1 MSDINLERMRLLV
14 KISQLYYED
23 GLNQQDIAQR
33 FGISRPHVS
42 RMLTSARSEGIV
54 HISIKNP
61 FSAEQEV
68 ERQLIKLFGIHD
80 ALVVNTSE
88 ADERSS
94 YLQLGRTCAALLE
107 SVLKDQDIVGVM
119 AGRAIASLGEELN
132 YFPRTGLQLV
142 PLVGGW
148 GSEGADWHANSNV
161 SKLAEKLKAKYWLLH
176 APAVV
181 ASPETKELLVNEPEI
196 SRVLQLAQRSS
207 IAIVGIGQVSDK
219 ATIMESGYFS
229 EEDLTSVQNGHAAA
243 NLCASFL
250 DIQGNVID
258 FPAKNRMIGTTAPEL
273 RGIPNVIAIAGG
285 LEKVQAITA
294 TLRGKWVD
302 MLVTDLATAQ
312 AVIEFHKNN

>member
-1 MSDINLERMRLLV
+1 MSDMNQERMRLLV

-42 RMLTSARSEGIV
+42 RMLTAARSEGIV
-54 HISIKNP
+54 HIAIKNP
-61 FSAEQEV
+61 FSLEQEV

-80 ALVVNTSE
+80 ALVVNTND
-88 ADERSS
+88 ADEFSS
-94 YLQLGRTCAALLE
+94 NLQLGRTCAALLE
-107 SVLKDQDIVGVM
+107 SIVKDQDIVGVM
-119 AGRAIASLGEELN
+119 AGRGVAALGEVLD
-132 YFPRTGLQLV
+132 YFPRSGVQFV
-142 PLVGGW
+142 PMVGGW

-181 ASPETKELLVNEPEI
+181 ASEETKALLLNEPEI
-196 SRVLQLAQRSS
+196 SRVMHLAQRSS
-207 IAIVGIGQVSDK
+207 MAIVGIGQVSER

-229 EEDLTSVQNGHAAA
+229 EKDLASVQQGHAAA
-243 NLCASFL
+243 NLCASFI
-250 DIQGNVID
+250 DIEGNMID
-258 FPAKNRMIGTTAPEL
+258 FPAKNRMIGVTAPEL

-302 MLVTDLATAQ
+302 RLVTDLATAQ
-312 AVIEFHKNN
+312 AVIEFHTNN

>member
-1 MSDINLERMRLLV
+1 MTDLNQERMRMLV

-42 RMLTSARSEGIV
+42 RMLTAARSEGIV
-54 HISIKNP
+54 HIAIKNP
-61 FSAEQEV
+61 FSEEQEI
-68 ERQLIKLFGIHD
+68 ERQLIEQFGIQD
-80 ALVVNTSE
+80 AVVVNTND

-94 YLQLGRTCAALLE
+94 HLQLGRTCAALLE
-107 SVLKDQDIVGVM
+107 SILKDQDSVGVM
-119 AGRAIASLGEELN
+119 AGRAIAAIGEELD
-132 YFPRTGLQLV
+132 YFPRNGVQFV

-148 GSEGADWHANSNV
+148 GSEGAEWHANSNV

-181 ASPETKELLVNEPEI
+181 ASAETRELLIKEPGI
-196 SRVLQLAQRSS
+196 ARVMDLAQRSS
-207 IAIVGIGQVSDK
+207 VAIVGIGQVSEG
-219 ATIMESGYFS
+219 ATIMESGSFS
-229 EEDLTSVQNGHAAA
+229 QNDLTSVQKGHAAA

-250 DIQGNVID
+250 DIQGKVID
-258 FPAKNRMIGTTAPEL
+258 FPAKDRMIGITAPEL

-285 LEKVQAITA
+285 KEKVQAITA

-302 MLVTDLATAQ
+302 RIVTDLTTAR
-312 AVIEFHKNN
+312 AVIEFHTNN